1 MNLWMISWL
10 DRWWSMWMNCIMEW
24 IMIKSCG
31 SRWSLNCDIFCK
43 NNLSLSLRIIYLIL
57 DHSFQV
63 YHVATTNID
72 LAELIFVS
80 RLDIFISLGKN
91 NKFINAFVVIHI
103 VWNQFAIFDL
113 ENPFSIFSLW
123 INLDHNFVPWV

>member
-1 MNLWMISWL
+1 
-10 DRWWSMWMNCIMEW
+10 MNCIMEW

-63 YHVATTNID
+63 YHVAATNID

-103 VWNQFAIFDL
+103 VWNQFAIYDL
-113 ENPFSIFSLW
+113 ENPFSIASFR
-123 INLDHNFVPWV
+123 INLNHKFVPWV